1 MYHVTRAQQE
11 GEESDWKK
19 AKLTERSPP
28 GRNRDASP
36 TKLSVNEKRRDPP
49 ASRERA
55 DSAREEFQRQRRFG
69 QQAKLITEPN
79 SREIRQRDGKQVQ
92 HDWHGRPQLPIVD
105 TPVQNE
111 ADIAAAKIINRIVQ
125 TQ

>member
-11 GEESDWKK
+11 GEESDCKK

-55 DSAREEFQRQRRFG
+55 DSAGEEFQVVG
-69 QQAKLITEPN
+69 AKW
-79 SREIRQRDGKQVQ
+79 R
-92 HDWHGRPQLPIVD
+92 
-105 TPVQNE
+105 
-111 ADIAAAKIINRIVQ
+111 
-125 TQ
+125 